1 MRSKDLE
8 RWQLEKI
15 KDPVGTGL
23 GYLTKLCRRIDQTMT
38 PDDPLYQAAYKAHAA
53 MQSLYVTLHYLGCS
67 GVGQLHDSTSTGL
80 RQECRSEV
88 LESGQ
93 DRKQ

>member
-1 MRSKDLE
+1 MRSRELE

-15 KDPVGTGL
+15 KKPVGAGL

-67 GVGQLHDSTSTGL
+67 GVGQLHDPTSTGL
-80 RQECRSEV
+80 RPGCRSG
-88 LESGQ
+88 LSDSDQ